1 MTENA
6 QQTDQYEEY
15 LPFNAINEFM
25 RDDYRLIIL
34 HETITHLNDTS
45 PEQQKEISKLIS
57 QYVKI
62 PGFRK
67 SNLAPAAM
75 KAKNSVALFQQS
87 AAFSSKI
94 VETWSSIHPKLKEI
108 VWDVLTEKG
117 WEPASLDSDR
127 TALPGFQIHW
137 PKADTFEAISTAVR
151 KLAPDLSETDDDISL
166 MAVWIGNRLPY
177 DLFIDETPGEKGT
190 K

>member
-1 MTENA
+1 MTENT

-34 HETITHLNDTS
+34 HETITHLNDAN

-57 QYVKI
+57 QYIKI

-67 SNLAPAAM
+67 SNLAPAPM
-75 KAKNSVALFQQS
+75 KAKNAVVLFQQS

-94 VETWSSIHPKLKEI
+94 VETWSSLHPKLKET
-108 VWDVLTEKG
+108 VWTVLTEKG
-117 WEPASLDSDR
+117 WEPAPIDIDR
-127 TALPGFQIHW
+127 TVLPGFQTHW
-137 PKADTFEAISTAVR
+137 PKADTFEAINTAVR
-151 KLAPDLSETDDDISL
+151 ALAPDLSETDDDISL

-177 DLFIDETPGEKGT
+177 DLFIDETPGDKET

>member
-1 MTENA
+1 MTENE
-6 QQTDQYEEY
+6 QQTDQYEEF

-25 RDDYRLIIL
+25 RDDYRLTIL
-34 HETITHLNDTS
+34 QEVITHLES
-45 PEQQKEISKLIS
+45 ARPEQQKEISKFIS

-67 SNLAPAAM
+67 SNLAPAPM
-75 KAKNSVALFQQS
+75 KAKNAVVLFQQS

-94 VETWSSIHPKLKEI
+94 VETWSSLHPKLKET
-108 VWDVLTEKG
+108 VWTVLNEKG
-117 WEPASLDSDR
+117 WEPASIEIDR

-137 PKADTFEAISTAVR
+137 SKADTFEVLNTDVR
-151 KLAPDLSETDDDISL
+151 KLAPDLSESDDDISL

-177 DLFIDETPGEKGT
+177 DLFNDETSAEIET